1 MNKKVLVLK
10 NKLRTLLC
18 FFILQ
23 MFSSFFT
30 IQNKLQNLDSLFFC
44 LSCLHSNNC
53 LTTFLYFSKQG
64 AEKEDETAEDAQEED
79 VEDIE
84 HEEEENEAE
93 EEANDDMQENDEE
106 TALIDELGN
115 YFINQN

>member
-1 MNKKVLVLK
+1 M
-10 NKLRTLLC
+10 
-18 FFILQ
+18 
-23 MFSSFFT
+23 SP
-30 IQNKLQNLDSLFFC
+30 IQNKLQNLDNLFFC

-53 LTTFLYFSKQG
+53 LITFLYFSKQG

-79 VEDIE
+79 VGDIE
-84 HEEEENEAE
+84 HDEEENEAE

-115 YFINQN
+115 YFINYN

>member
-1 MNKKVLVLK
+1 MNKKVLFLK

-23 MFSSFFT
+23 SADVFEFLHNSVS
-30 IQNKLQNLDSLFFC
+30 FFC

-53 LTTFLYFSKQG
+53 LITFLYFSKQG

>member
-1 MNKKVLVLK
+1 MNKKLFFKKTNFVLYCISIYCRC
-10 NKLRTLLC
+10 LRVSS
-18 FFILQ
+18 Q
-23 MFSSFFT
+23 FSLF
-30 IQNKLQNLDSLFFC
+30 FFC

-53 LTTFLYFSKQG
+53 LITFLYFSKQG

-79 VEDIE
+79 VGDIE

-115 YFINQN
+115 YFKNWN

>member
-10 NKLRTLLC
+10 NKLRALLC

-30 IQNKLQNLDSLFFC
+30 IQSLFFC

-53 LTTFLYFSKQG
+53 LITFLYFSKQG

>member
-1 MNKKVLVLK
+1 MNKKSS
-10 NKLRTLLC
+10 C
-18 FFILQ
+18 FKKQTSCSTVFLYTADV
-23 MFSSFFT
+23 FEFLHNSVS
-30 IQNKLQNLDSLFFC
+30 FFC

-53 LTTFLYFSKQG
+53 LITFLYFSKQG

-79 VEDIE
+79 VGDIE
-84 HEEEENEAE
+84 HEEEENEAD

-115 YFINQN
+115 YFKNWN